1 MKEKKIEIDIKKI
14 KTKEQLEQFADNL
27 IEGKIQTRSSRGFN
41 KRILDGCLVHLAN
54 RETKIHPTAPK
65 VICDMLRVLY
75 NNCDGDEGAQKMVLI
90 ITSMVM
96 GMQKKLVEY
105 KKKEDRLKLNK

>member
-1 MKEKKIEIDIKKI
+1 MKDKKIEIDIKKI

-27 IEGKIQTRSSRGFN
+27 IEGKIHTRSSRGFN

-54 RETKIHPTAPK
+54 RESKIHPTAPK

-75 NNCDGDEGAQKMVLI
+75 NNCDDEGAQKMVLI

-105 KKKEDRLKLNK
+105 KKKEDKLKLNK